1 MLATSTGNWSTSRN
15 KQREPYV
22 IRGISKSISKN
33 CWNKDRPGELNKNV
47 EGWEIKFL
55 VLISQLLLYST
66 STPLSLLYPFQFT
79 RQFFLLIITGVPYR
93 PMALTTEIAQ
103 TTNACVAD
111 RNLVGLDVP
120 LDMEYLEL
128 ETRTPVVLDRNSQ
141 RKWSNRWH
149 DEPNFGFSSV

>member
-1 MLATSTGNWSTSRN
+1 
-15 KQREPYV
+15 
-22 IRGISKSISKN
+22 
-33 CWNKDRPGELNKNV
+33 
-47 EGWEIKFL
+47 
-55 VLISQLLLYST
+55 
-66 STPLSLLYPFQFT
+66 
-79 RQFFLLIITGVPYR
+79 
-93 PMALTTEIAQ
+93 MALTTEIAQ